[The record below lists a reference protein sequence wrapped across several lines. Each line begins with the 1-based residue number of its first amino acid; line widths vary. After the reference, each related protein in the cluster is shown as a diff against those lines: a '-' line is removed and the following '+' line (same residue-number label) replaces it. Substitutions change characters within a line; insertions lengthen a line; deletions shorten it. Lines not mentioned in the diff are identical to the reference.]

1 VLCRYG
7 PFRPGLS
14 SDAQA
19 GLHAEIVRHLP
30 DSGDVLDLGCGV
42 NRELAGY
49 RTTRRRVWGT
59 DLVEHPYLT
68 DRPWFRKTGSDG
80 RLPFADASFDLVT
93 SAWVFEHVE
102 RPAAFLAE
110 VRRVLRPGG
119 HLIAVTPHA
128 WHYVTWLIRSFGLMP
143 HWVTQTL
150 VERLYRREHHD
161 TFPTFYRLNSRGR
174 IAAAGWAAGLQLVDL
189 VGFANPDYFRF
200 SRVAR
205 FVATQTDR
213 LLDGLCRGLGQLYL
227 VAVLRKPA
235 SGAAGR
241 SGVGRL
247 RAAA

>member
-1 VLCRYG
+1 VPCRHI

-14 SDAQA
+14 SNAQV
-19 GLHAEIVRHLP
+19 GLHAEIVRLLP
-30 DSGDVLDLGCGV
+30 DAGDVLDLGCGV

-49 RTTRRRVWGT
+49 RTARRRIWGT
-59 DLVEHPYLT
+59 DLIEHPHLA
-68 DRPWFRKTGSDG
+68 DRPWFRRTGPDG
-80 RLPFADASFDLVT
+80 HLPFADASFDLVT

-102 RPAAFLAE
+102 QPAAFLTE
-110 VRRVLRPGG
+110 VHRILRPGG

-150 VERLYRREHHD
+150 VERLYCREHHD

-174 IAAAGWAAGLQLVDL
+174 IAAAGRAAGLELVDL

-205 FVATQTDR
+205 FAAVQTDR
-213 LLDGLCRGLGQLYL
+213 LLDGLCHGLGRLYL
-227 VAVLRKPA
+227 VAVLHKPA
-235 SGAAGR
+235 SEAAGR

-247 RAAA
+247 REAA